1 MRLRSHDQ
9 VFVAAA
15 PRDVDARLADGDGY
29 PGWWA
34 GSARTDGGLVL
45 ALGRERLVSRIE
57 GRREGVGMWLPLP
70 DLDGSVEWY
79 LEPFEEGTI
88 VNAFLDV
95 VLDGRPGRAERRLR
109 RMRVSVHRAL
119 VSLKRSM
126 EGQ

>member
-9 VFVAAA
+9 VFVAV
-15 PRDVDARLADGDGY
+15 PPEDVDARLADGDGY
-29 PGWWA
+29 PVWWP
-34 GSARTDGGLVL
+34 GSAVSADGLLL
-45 ALGRERLVSRIE
+45 ALGRERLSSRIE
-57 GRREGVGMWLPLP
+57 GRREAIGMWLPLP

-95 VLDGRPGRAERRLR
+95 VLENRPRAAARRLR
-109 RMRVSVHRAL
+109 RMRISVHRAL

-126 EGQ
+126 EGR

>member
-9 VFVAAA
+9 VFVAAS

-29 PGWWA
+29 PVWWP
-34 GSARTDGGLVL
+34 GSARSEGGLVL

-57 GRREGVGMWLPLP
+57 GRREAVGMWLPLP
-70 DLDGSVEWY
+70 DLDGSVEWF

-95 VLDGRPGRAERRLR
+95 VLDDGPRAAARRLR

-126 EGQ
+126 EGR